1 MLVFLVQ
8 NLYHWLRKKLN
19 IESLILDCQDGHLG
33 VRDVFGYSGD
43 DLGDDG
49 DGGGNLAAVRLG
61 VFPEELVEAP
71 ALAGLLVP
79 GLDPVPEAG
88 LSYGSQHQPDKE
100 PSIVSTPHGRAA
112 LHTGSGQGAAG
123 RGT

>member
-1 MLVFLVQ
+1 MFVV
-8 NLYHWLRKKLN
+8 N
-19 IESLILDCQDGHLG
+19 
-33 VRDVFGYSGD
+33 
-43 DLGDDG
+43 LGDDG
-49 DGGGNLAAVRLG
+49 DGGGDLAAVRLG

-79 GLDPVPEAG
+79 GLDSVPEAG
-88 LSYGSQHQPDKE
+88 LSHGSQHQPDKE

-112 LHTGSGQGAAG
+112 LHTGQGAAG